1 MKPIHFEDVNWGT
14 FTALHR
20 RYKREH
26 PTTKFKSL
34 EAFANHIIRFPNK
47 FSAKAHKKAL
57 FYVNV
62 ILPHTANMTAVH
74 HSRVGGYMPIMYGGS
89 WTGALLDPMGTLKN
103 SISAVGDVL
112 LHGRNRLIP
121 SAQKVLDQ
129 YGNGKIEGMTLMRTP
144 ISNALTEI
152 TNAIT
157 SGQLNQLKQQKS
169 FDDLFHTSLFVRVAG
184 VWIMIQKETT
194 VKIDV
199 RDLNQVK
206 NAKNGQILPVPIRPN
221 VTMNSLLENGEKY
234 MGSNKFYNSYSA
246 RDNNCQDWL
255 SAVLTASG
263 LNNGRTEK
271 FIKQSVEEAFSPFA
285 RKITNTITDIGHLA
299 ETAYQGGTR
308 RKPRMIMCG
317 GANGDD
323 DENKFYVTFPDM
335 LGFPEAVKYI
345 QHCQGQS
352 LSDTLQN
359 NLCELLVLYYLDE
372 ILERANGYL
381 KFPIRAQRLIE
392 FSLKTNIER
401 MRKVISY
408 IGYDPSVPRVIWKPQ
423 ISTVRQN
430 IRTRLNNFSGD
441 YSKIQNNPTAIFYT
455 ICVKCVDI
463 AVSIDKMLLTAFLIY
478 SKDTDEPQLRVV
490 R

>member
-206 NAKNGQILPVPIRPN
+206 NAKNGQILPVPVRPN

-317 GANGDD
+317 GSRMDEYQFEKVVRSEFTRITGISVGSHEAKYIRRKILKYYETTHKNIDDIKDD
-323 DENKFYVTFPDM
+323 DMYNINLKRDATLLAQKIADDWLAEV
-335 LGFPEAVKYI
+335 L
-345 QHCQGQS
+345 QG
-352 LSDTLQN
+352 LHN
-359 NLCELLVLYYLDE
+359 
-372 ILERANGYL
+372 
-381 KFPIRAQRLIE
+381 
-392 FSLKTNIER
+392 
-401 MRKVISY
+401 
-408 IGYDPSVPRVIWKPQ
+408 
-423 ISTVRQN
+423 
-430 IRTRLNNFSGD
+430 
-441 YSKIQNNPTAIFYT
+441 SK
-455 ICVKCVDI
+455 
-463 AVSIDKMLLTAFLIY
+463 
-478 SKDTDEPQLRVV
+478 
-490 R
+490 

>member
-317 GANGDD
+317 GSRMDEYQFEKVVRSEFTRITGISVGSHEAKYIRRKILKYYETTHKNIDDIKDD
-323 DENKFYVTFPDM
+323 DMYNINLKRDATLLAQKIADDWLAEV
-335 LGFPEAVKYI
+335 L
-345 QHCQGQS
+345 QG
-352 LSDTLQN
+352 LHN
-359 NLCELLVLYYLDE
+359 
-372 ILERANGYL
+372 
-381 KFPIRAQRLIE
+381 
-392 FSLKTNIER
+392 
-401 MRKVISY
+401 
-408 IGYDPSVPRVIWKPQ
+408 
-423 ISTVRQN
+423 
-430 IRTRLNNFSGD
+430 
-441 YSKIQNNPTAIFYT
+441 SK
-455 ICVKCVDI
+455 
-463 AVSIDKMLLTAFLIY
+463 
-478 SKDTDEPQLRVV
+478 
-490 R
+490 